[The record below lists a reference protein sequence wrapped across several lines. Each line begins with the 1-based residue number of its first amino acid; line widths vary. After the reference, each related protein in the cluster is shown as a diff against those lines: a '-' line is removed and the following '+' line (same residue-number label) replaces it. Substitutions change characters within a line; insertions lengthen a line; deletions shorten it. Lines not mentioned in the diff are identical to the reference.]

1 MIRAAGAEDAEAI
14 AAIWNP
20 VIRDTAVTFNSVE
33 KSVSS
38 LVTLLEEKAAL
49 GHPFLLAEEAGHIL
63 GFATYG
69 AFRGGVGYR
78 RIAEHT
84 ILLVPEAQGR
94 GVGRQLMAALEAVAL
109 AQGVAS
115 LMAGVSGENPAG
127 IGFHRAM
134 GFAEVGRIPQAGWKF
149 GRWMDLVLMQKR
161 LAAD

>member
-1 MIRAAGAEDAEAI
+1 MIRAAGAEDVAAI

-20 VIRDTAVTFNSVE
+20 VIRGTAITFNSVE
-33 KSVSS
+33 KTTPA
-38 LVTLLEEKAAL
+38 LVALLEEKAAL
-49 GHPFLLAEEAGHIL
+49 GHPFLLAEAAGEVV

-84 ILLVPEAQGR
+84 ILLLPEAQGR
-94 GVGRQLMAALEAVAL
+94 GVGRQLMAALEEAAL
-109 AQGVAS
+109 GQGIAS
-115 LMAGVSGENPAG
+115 LMAGVSGENTAG
-127 IGFHRAM
+127 LAFHHALGFV
-134 GFAEVGRIPQAGWKF
+134 EVGRIPQAGWKF